1 MTDLE
6 PSVPDLRLP
15 GPMPQAVRQIVV
27 CCDGTN
33 NTLTG
38 GQRDTNVLLLFEQL
52 SRQPGANQ
60 RLYYDP
66 GVGSPDGLPATG
78 LFEPL
83 MQMAERAISLAIGRG
98 IYENIGQAYLF
109 LCREYRRG
117 DQIYLFGFSR
127 GAFTVRAVAGM
138 VHMFGLIR
146 PEHEPLLPTL
156 LRIYFAGAEDNLGTL
171 SKLTEGLRRMMHG
184 GHKPPGRRELAD
196 QVRANFTD
204 ADGRVAPVHFVGVWD
219 TVESVGIRGL
229 RKSISNKALM
239 KGKRFVHVRH
249 ALSLDEHRYAF
260 LPRYYED
267 RVPLDPGQTLAQ
279 VWFRGVHS
287 DVGGGAAF
295 APQAGLSRLALDW
308 MVDEANA
315 AGLRCAPVPAP
326 DPKPQALLHDQLY
339 ATPWWAVAG
348 MALREPRDAPGGN
361 VGGLSLQAPA
371 EHASVA
377 VTPATRWAQW
387 RSWGALAF
395 ALVWSALW
403 VVLAGAQLQPPGERF
418 ALFEPSRWGQAGPAL
433 EAGAAFAWEQLAA
446 LWRPSGAWAAV
457 VARIEAGASPAA
469 ALWLDGLFVLGYAY
483 LLARLASRAFAWLAR
498 WRRVG
503 DPRPSWDRLPLGRA
517 LPTLL
522 IGDAT
527 ENVLGLVALAC
538 HDARWSPVLLWLG
551 SLGAVGKWVGLS
563 GVVLLAVMGWRG
575 RTHPNRTR

>member
-1 MTDLE
+1 MSQADPL
-6 PSVPDLRLP
+6 PDDPRLP
-15 GPMPQAVRQIVV
+15 GPAPADVRQLVV

-52 SRQPGANQ
+52 SRWPAGNQ

-66 GVGSPDGLPATG
+66 GVGAPDGLPATG

-83 MQMAERAISLAIGRG
+83 VQAVERAVSLAVGRG

-117 DQIYLFGFSR
+117 DQVFLFGFSR

-138 VHMFGLIR
+138 INMFGLVR

-156 LRIYFAGAEDNLGTL
+156 LRIYFAGAEDNLDML
-171 SKLTEGLRRMMHG
+171 STLTEGMRKLMRGGRRS
-184 GHKPPGRRELAD
+184 PGRRELAE
-196 QVRANFTD
+196 QVRLNFTEPE
-204 ADGRVAPVHFVGVWD
+204 GRVAPVHFVGVWD

-229 RKSISNKALM
+229 RKSISNKATM

-267 RVPLDPGQTLAQ
+267 RAPLDPGQTLAQ

-295 APQAGLSRLALDW
+295 APQAGLSRTALDW
-308 MVDEANA
+308 MLQEAHA
-315 AGLRCAPVPAP
+315 AGLRCGPVPVP
-326 DPKPQALLHDQLY
+326 EPLPESLLHDQLY

-348 MALREPRDAPGGN
+348 MALRHPADAPGGN
-361 VGGLSLQAPA
+361 VHGLSLQAPA
-371 EHASVA
+371 EHPTAAIV
-377 VTPATRWAQW
+377 PATLWAQW

-395 ALVWSALW
+395 ALVWCALW
-403 VVLAGAQLQPPGERF
+403 FVLSGAQMQAPGERF
-418 ALFEPSRWGQAGPAL
+418 ELFEPSRWMQAGPAV
-433 EAGAAFAWEQLAA
+433 EAGARFAWEQFAA
-446 LWRPSGAWAAV
+446 LWRPAAAWAAID
-457 VARIEAGASPAA
+457 ARSAAGAAPAR
-469 ALWLDGLFVLGYAY
+469 ALWLDGLFVVGYAY
-483 LLARLASRAFAWLAR
+483 LLSRLASRAFAWLAR

-503 DPRPSWDRLPLGRA
+503 DAQPSWDRLPLGRA

-522 IGDAT
+522 IGDVV
-527 ENVLGLVALAC
+527 ENVFGLLALAC
-538 HDARWSPVLLWLG
+538 GAGPGAVLLLWVG
-551 SLGAVGKWVGLS
+551 GLGAAGKWIGAA
-563 GVVLLAVMGWRG
+563 GVALLALMGWRG
-575 RTHPNRTR
+575 RNHPER

>member
-1 MTDLE
+1 MTE
-6 PSVPDLRLP
+6 PEPPSIDLRLP
-15 GPMPQAVRQIVV
+15 GPAPHEVRQLVV

-52 SRQPGANQ
+52 SRQPIGNQ

-83 MQMAERAISLAIGRG
+83 VQMAERAISLAIGRG

-117 DQIYLFGFSR
+117 DQIWLFGFSR

-138 VHMFGLIR
+138 VHMFGLVR

-156 LRIYFAGAEDNLGTL
+156 LRIYFAAAEDNLGMWT
-171 SKLTEGLRRMMHG
+171 KLTEGLRRILRG
-184 GHKPPGRRELAD
+184 GRKPPSRKALAE
-196 QVRANFTD
+196 QVRLNFTD
-204 ADGRVAPVHFVGVWD
+204 PDGRVAPVHFTGVWD
-219 TVESVGIRGL
+219 TVESVGVRGL

-239 KGKRFVHVRH
+239 QGKRLVHVRH

-267 RVPLDPGQTLAQ
+267 RVLDPGQTLAQ

-295 APQAGLSRLALDW
+295 APQAGLSRIALDW
-308 MVDEANA
+308 MVAEADA
-315 AGLRCAPVPAP
+315 AGLRCAPVPAAEP
-326 DPKPQALLHDQLY
+326 APEALLHDQIY

-348 MALREPRDAPGGN
+348 MALRRPQDAPGGN
-361 VGGLSLQAPA
+361 VDGLSLDAPA

-377 VTPATRWAQW
+377 VTPPTRWAQW
-387 RSWGALAF
+387 RSWGWFAF
-395 ALVWSALW
+395 ALVWCALW
-403 VVLAGAQLQPPGERF
+403 VVLSGAQLLPDGARPGWSD
-418 ALFEPSRWGQAGPAL
+418 PSGWRRAL
-433 EAGAAFAWEQLAA
+433 EAGADLAWQQFAAFWQPLE
-446 LWRPSGAWAAV
+446 AWAT
-457 VARIEAGASPAA
+457 IGAQGAA
-469 ALWLDGLFVLGYAY
+469 TRALWLDGLFIVGYAY

-503 DPRPSWDRLPLGRA
+503 APRPSWDRLPLGRA
-517 LPTLL
+517 LPTML
-522 IGDAT
+522 IGDAV
-527 ENVLGLVALAC
+527 ENVLGLAALCVA
-538 HDARWSPVLLWLG
+538 DPRWSPVLLWLG
-551 SLGAVGKWVGLS
+551 SFGSVAKWLGLAG
-563 GVVLLAVMGWRG
+563 VLLLALMGWRG
-575 RTHPNRTR
+575 RRHPELAQR

>member
-6 PSVPDLRLP
+6 PSVPDPRLP
-15 GPMPQAVRQIVV
+15 GPMPQTVRQIVV
-27 CCDGTN
+27 CCDGSN

-52 SRQPGANQ
+52 SRRPGGHQ

-83 MQMAERAISLAIGRG
+83 VQMAERAISLAIGRG

-171 SKLTEGLRRMMHG
+171 TKLTEGLRRTMHG
-184 GHKPPGRRELAD
+184 GRKPPGRRELAD

-204 ADGRVAPVHFVGVWD
+204 ADGSVAPVHFVGVWD

-229 RKSISNKALM
+229 RKSISNKAVM

-267 RVPLDPGQTLAQ
+267 RAPLDAGQTLAQ
-279 VWFRGVHS
+279 LWFRGVHS

-295 APQAGLSRLALDW
+295 APQAGLSRVALDW
-308 MVDEANA
+308 MVGEASA
-315 AGLRCAPVPAP
+315 AGLRCAPMPAP
-326 DPKPQALLHDQLY
+326 DPAPQALLHDQLY

-348 MALREPRDAPGGN
+348 MALREPQDAPGGN
-361 VGGLSLQAPA
+361 VGGLSLHAPA
-371 EHASVA
+371 EHASVG
-377 VTPATRWAQW
+377 VTPATLWAQW

-395 ALVWSALW
+395 ALVWSVFW
-403 VVLAGAQLQPPGERF
+403 VVLSAAQLQPTEVRF
-418 ALFEPSRWGQAGPAL
+418 TWADPSWASMVRALQDAAGL
-433 EAGAAFAWEQLAA
+433 AWQQLAA
-446 LWRPSGAWAAV
+446 LWSAPQAWAA
-457 VARIEAGASPAA
+457 ISMGHGAGASPSR
-469 ALWLDGLFVLGYAY
+469 ALWLDGLFIVGYAY
-483 LLARLASRAFAWLAR
+483 LLARLASRSFAWLAR

-538 HDARWSPVLLWLG
+538 NDTGWSPVLLWFG

-575 RTHPNRTR
+575 RTHPDWKR